1 MFGRLM
7 INIFNTVIMRFNR
20 RILSHTQEILR
31 SSRRMTVAGTWI
43 AASAFGLLAITAKA
57 EDAKHSYSPASCEFE
72 ITFPEEPYTV
82 RKCENENDPKTCY
95 DKVSYTKVYSLDAT
109 VNFRVICNP
118 ISESVYNEYSA
129 EVMKLT
135 LQAMTKNSVVEEF
148 ESSYREEESYKQ
160 AGLIGEG
167 HVGRT
172 PTIYIAQM
180 WMGKKSVLSV
190 EAELIGE
197 AMEDADA
204 LFSDV
209 LKSVGLK
216 EVGGGELEVDS
227 KDTND

>member
-1 MFGRLM
+1 M
-7 INIFNTVIMRFNR
+7 IRF
-20 RILSHTQEILR
+20 IKSSLR
-31 SSRRMTVAGTWI
+31 AKRGNLLIWI
-43 AASAFGLLAITAKA
+43 AASAFSLLAMTAQAQKA
-57 EDAKHSYSPASCEFE
+57 EPYSYSPTTCEFE

-82 RKCENENDPKTCY
+82 RRCEDENNLKTCY
-95 DKVSYTKVYSLDAT
+95 DLVSYTKVYQLDAT

-118 ISESVYNEYSA
+118 IDDSVYDEYSA

-135 LQAMTKNSVVEEF
+135 LKAMTKDSVVEEF
-148 ESSYREEESYKQ
+148 ESSFREEENYKQ
-160 AGLIGEG
+160 AGLVGEG

-197 AMEDADA
+197 PMEGADT

-209 LKSVGLK
+209 LKSVRFEPTQK
-216 EVGGGELEVDS
+216 Q
-227 KDTND
+227 DTVSDQEE